1 MYSVHIDIL
10 KRTAD
15 MSPRKASRPSTLE
28 VLAPSEAS
36 PELRRLVERL
46 VADAAIPPN
55 ASLSRIRSILAGAG
69 LVISEGEILYP
80 QDRTS
85 FVIELDQI
93 LERRA
98 QGGKAARRAAAKA
111 GGAAAAKAEDGSM
124 EIDDSVS
131 AASGALYGASDEPE
145 RSNDSEES
153 VEDPLRDWPEDA
165 SGADPWQDDGPG
177 QKRSGRDA

>member
-1 MYSVHIDIL
+1 
-10 KRTAD
+10 

-93 LERRA
+93 LERQA
-98 QGGKAARRAAAKA
+98 QGGEAAWPAAEKA
-111 GGAAAAKAEDGSM
+111 GGAAAAKAKEHAS
-124 EIDDSVS
+124 EIADSVS
-131 AASGALYGASDEPE
+131 AASGALYASSDEPE
-145 RSNDSEES
+145 QSNASEES
-153 VEDPLRDWPEDA
+153 VEDRDWPEDA
-165 SGADPWQDDGPG
+165 SEADRWQDDGSRR
-177 QKRSGRDA
+177 KRSGRDA

>member
-1 MYSVHIDIL
+1 
-10 KRTAD
+10 
-15 MSPRKASRPSTLE
+15 
-28 VLAPSEAS
+28 
-36 PELRRLVERL
+36 
-46 VADAAIPPN
+46 
-55 ASLSRIRSILAGAG
+55 
-69 LVISEGEILYP
+69 
-80 QDRTS
+80 
-85 FVIELDQI
+85 
-93 LERRA
+93 
-98 QGGKAARRAAAKA
+98 
-111 GGAAAAKAEDGSM
+111 M